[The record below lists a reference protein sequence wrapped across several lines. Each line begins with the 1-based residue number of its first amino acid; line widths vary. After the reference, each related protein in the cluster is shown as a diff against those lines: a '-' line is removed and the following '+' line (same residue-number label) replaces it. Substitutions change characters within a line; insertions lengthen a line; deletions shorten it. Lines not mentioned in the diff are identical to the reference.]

1 MSLWSHDMIAVER
14 SQVQREMVRNWDAVW
29 FHLLRVYDVYH
40 SIRLWQFILC
50 NRFGPKQTVQSTET
64 DNWRGNVGHG
74 GTLRGTLHAEREK
87 LCIFLGLFLSHS
99 FCRSTRCL
107 RNLWVM
113 ATWRETVRASKNQMI
128 SHVEQRSSWL
138 GPLNCH
144 AKVYIS
150 SMHFAR
156 WTTASWTTSTRSKP
170 RRNLVKDHMARPS
183 ARIIK
188 T

>member
-1 MSLWSHDMIAVER
+1 MIARHDRCGTQPSAKGDGEKLRCCLIPFASGVRCVPINLFLTIR
-14 SQVQREMVRNWDAVW
+14 SLQSFWPKTDRSINRNRQLKRQRGAW
-29 FHLLRVYDVYH
+29 
-40 SIRLWQFILC
+40 
-50 NRFGPKQTVQSTET
+50 
-64 DNWRGNVGHG
+64 GHF
-74 GTLRGTLHAEREK
+74 RGTLHAEREK
-87 LCIFLGLFLSHS
+87 LCIFFGLFLSHS

-128 SHVEQRSSWL
+128 SHVEQRSSCL